1 MDQDVIVGLIVIVS
15 AIYTLWLLAPAGV
28 RRAGAAG
35 LAALARRLG
44 LDPQASHRPRAKLAE
59 DGGCADCK
67 ACNRCAS
74 RRELSP
80 SRFR

>member
-1 MDQDVIVGLIVIVS
+1 MDQDVIVGLIVIAA
-15 AIYTLWLLAPAGV
+15 AIYTFWLLAPAGV
-28 RRAGAAG
+28 RRAGAIG

-44 LDPQASHRPRAKLAE
+44 LEPQASHRLQAKLAE

-67 ACNRCAS
+67 TCNRCAS
-74 RRELSP
+74 RREPAP